1 MRFLAAAARR
11 KVFAALQFC
20 LQAPILRGLAAGPH
34 ALLDRVEMAFP
45 DGFVLACPQSGGH
58 GSRSRDRVL
67 RVQLSA
73 QRLTRAEIEKDSE
86 RDATKA
92 VAQAICSN
100 MRELIAQSG
109 VGLAAIGFDALLRR
123 GA

>member
-20 LQAPILRGLAAGPH
+20 LQAPILRRLAAGLH

-45 DGFVLACPQSGGH
+45 HGFVLACPQSGGH

-67 RVQLSA
+67 RAQVSA

-92 VAQAICSN
+92 VAQAISKQYE
-100 MRELIAQSG
+100 RQLLAERSRS
-109 VGLAAIGFDALLRR
+109 VGQAASTH
-123 GA
+123 